1 MMRQQITLTP
11 RLDVGRRGESSN
23 LRRRLLPLPVSFS
36 VAVHLLAFG
45 LVVALSYV
53 LPRDATP
60 VEPATVELLM
70 VEQKGA
76 TPSPAGQPTDAT
88 PAPPPPAPAS
98 PAPTPPAAT
107 PPAATPTTLAAA
119 SPATVT
125 AKADS
130 APSGS
135 GQVPSA
141 ALPAPPLPPNGEEPN
156 PP

>member
-23 LRRRLLPLPVSFS
+23 LRRRLLPLTVSLSLPVL
-36 VAVHLLAFG
+36 LLACG
-45 LVVALSYV
+45 LVVALPYV

-76 TPSPAGQPTDAT
+76 KPSPAGQPTDAT
-88 PAPPPPAPAS
+88 PAPPPPAP
-98 PAPTPPAAT
+98 PPPAG
-107 PPAATPTTLAAA
+107 AAA

-125 AKADS
+125 AKADT

-141 ALPAPPLPPNGEEPN
+141 ALPAPPMPPNGDE
-156 PP
+156 